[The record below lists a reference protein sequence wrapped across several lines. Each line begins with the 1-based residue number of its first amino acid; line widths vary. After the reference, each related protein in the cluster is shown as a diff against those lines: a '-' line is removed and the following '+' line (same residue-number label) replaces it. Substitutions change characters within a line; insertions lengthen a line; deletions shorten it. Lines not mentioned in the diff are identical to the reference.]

1 MNSPRGSHGKHRCLR
16 LGLNGENQKAALKE
30 LQGAKMKR
38 FLLLLLGG
46 YVQLRAEDV
55 SATPVQKVLELLSTM
70 KKKGEEE
77 KQKEAVQ
84 FAAYE
89 QFCESTQK
97 EKAKGI
103 EEGEDKI
110 ESIKADLGK
119 LSVDIANLQ
128 ESIPEVVEEID
139 KVTAEQQ
146 KATKARGEER
156 TAYTAAH
163 SEYLKAVQSVGK
175 ARKALK
181 EQEVTPE
188 QAESFLQLASK
199 GSDLT
204 DEEIDAFTS
213 SSQARAAIEAFIS
226 EGTSVEK
233 PAEGAYTFQS
243 GKVIE
248 LLDQLE
254 DKFKTERVA
263 LEKSETE
270 KKHAYEMLM
279 RDLLGLVL
287 IAIDWKAQLATGK
300 KTKEDKLAAKLRKD
314 QVKAEKSAALVEV
327 SKLNEDDKKYLADLK
342 QTCDQKASDFKERQR
357 LRGEELAAIDK
368 ASEAIQ
374 GTVLKVTEKKSSSK
388 GTSLAALRSDSGGAK
403 REQAISLLR
412 EKAEELDSNMLS
424 ALVLRAEGDSLSK
437 IRKMISDLVTRLQQE
452 AAADAEKD
460 GWCKKELATNGQT
473 RSSKKD
479 LVDTVQG
486 EVNQLKIDIT
496 ELGDD
501 LESLQKDIASLAK
514 DRESATKLRENEKV
528 ENKATIKDAQD
539 AQKAIAQATAALD
552 SFYSGAKAKAS
563 LLQKPEGA
571 PEIFEDSS
579 YTGMDSGGV
588 TALLEVLQA
597 DFVRMESETETAE
610 AQSLGEYTKFMSDSA
625 VDKASK
631 EKEVELKTASK
642 TEKTN
647 ALTTKQI
654 DLKDAQKALKAA
666 TEYFE
671 ELKGQCMKPV
681 MTREEK
687 MEKRK
692 QERL

>member
-1 MNSPRGSHGKHRCLR
+1 
-16 LGLNGENQKAALKE
+16 
-30 LQGAKMKR
+30 QGAKMKR

-55 SATPVQKVLELLSTM
+55 SATPVQKVLELLSSM

-89 QFCESTQK
+89 QFCKNTQK

-119 LSVDIANLQ
+119 LSVDIANLE
-128 ESIPEVVEEID
+128 ESIPEVVEDIE
-139 KVTAEQQ
+139 KVTADQQ

-156 TAYTAAH
+156 AAYTTAH

-175 ARKALK
+175 AQKALK
-181 EQEVTPE
+181 EKEVSPE

-204 DEEIDAFTS
+204 DEDIDAFTS
-213 SSQARAAIEAFIS
+213 SSQARSAIEAFLS
-226 EGTSVEK
+226 EGTSLEK
-233 PAEGAYTFQS
+233 PAEGAYSFQS
-243 GKVIE
+243 TKVIE
-248 LLDQLE
+248 LFLAPLILLGLDQLE
-254 DKFKTERVA
+254 EKFQTERVA
-263 LEKSETE
+263 LEKSEAE

-279 RDLLGLVL
+279 R
-287 IAIDWKAQLATGK
+287 DWKAQLATGK

-374 GTVLKVTEKKSSSK
+374 GTVLKVADKKSSSK

-473 RSSKKD
+473 RSSKKE

-552 SFYSGAKAKAS
+552 SFYSRAKAKAS
-563 LLQKPEGA
+563 LLQTPVGA
-571 PEIFEDSS
+571 PEIFEDS
-579 YTGMDSGGV
+579 YTGMDSGAV

-631 EKEVELKTASK
+631 EKEVELKT
-642 TEKTN
+642 
-647 ALTTKQI
+647 
-654 DLKDAQKALKAA
+654 
-666 TEYFE
+666 
-671 ELKGQCMKPV
+671 
-681 MTREEK
+681 
-687 MEKRK
+687 
-692 QERL
+692 

>member
-1 MNSPRGSHGKHRCLR
+1 MHLVEPKG
-16 LGLNGENQKAALKE
+16 
-30 LQGAKMKR
+30 
-38 FLLLLLGG
+38 
-46 YVQLRAEDV
+46 AEDV
-55 SATPVQKVLELLSTM
+55 SATPVQKVLELLSSM

-89 QFCESTQK
+89 QFCKNTQK

-119 LSVDIANLQ
+119 LSVDIANLE
-128 ESIPEVVEEID
+128 ESIPEVVEDIE
-139 KVTAEQQ
+139 KVTADQQ

-156 TAYTAAH
+156 AAYTTAH

-175 ARKALK
+175 AQKALK
-181 EQEVTPE
+181 EKEVSPE

-204 DEEIDAFTS
+204 DEDIDAFTS
-213 SSQARAAIEAFIS
+213 SSQARSAIEAFLS
-226 EGTSVEK
+226 EGTSLEK
-233 PAEGAYTFQS
+233 PAEGAYSFQS
-243 GKVIE
+243 TKVIE

-254 DKFKTERVA
+254 EKFQTERVA

-270 KKHAYEMLM
+270 KKHSYEMLM
-279 RDLLGLVL
+279 R
-287 IAIDWKAQLATGK
+287 DWKAQLATGK

-374 GTVLKVTEKKSSSK
+374 GTVLKVDKKSSSK

-473 RSSKKD
+473 RSSKKE

-563 LLQKPEGA
+563 LLQKPVGA
-571 PEIFEDSS
+571 PEIFEDS

-647 ALTTKQI
+647 GLTTKKI

-692 QERL
+692 QEIESLKDVLEVLQG